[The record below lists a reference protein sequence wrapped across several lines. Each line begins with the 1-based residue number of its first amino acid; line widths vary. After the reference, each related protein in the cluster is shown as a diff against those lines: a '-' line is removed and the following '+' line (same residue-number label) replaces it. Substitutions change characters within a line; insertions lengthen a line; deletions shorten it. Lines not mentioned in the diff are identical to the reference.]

1 VGRRRSTYR
10 RCGTF
15 EKDEG
20 SVSLLRLVRRCL
32 YHIMIVCTYMALND
46 GLAVGNCRPGEGVG
60 YVEIND
66 NTKYLAGFNVV
77 LGELCVVS

>member
-1 VGRRRSTYR
+1 
-10 RCGTF
+10 
-15 EKDEG
+15 
-20 SVSLLRLVRRCL
+20 L

-46 GLAVGNCRPGEGVG
+46 GLAVGSCRRGEGVG

-77 LGELCVVS
+77 LGELCVVA